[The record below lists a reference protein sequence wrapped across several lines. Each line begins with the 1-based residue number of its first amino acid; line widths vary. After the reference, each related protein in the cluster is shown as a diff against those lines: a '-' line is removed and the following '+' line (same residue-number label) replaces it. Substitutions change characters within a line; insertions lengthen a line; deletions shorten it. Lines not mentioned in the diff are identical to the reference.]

1 MTRSFSYN
9 IPGSGNIKTLLFDH
23 TVQCYDFLERYHHI
37 TKLKRINQLGR
48 LRDVFPGAHHNRY
61 EYVYLQWAL
70 VTELVKQKG
79 NHGLGTRRDFY
90 GKING
95 SSSFPTSAE
104 LLQCLILVCNIGYS
118 ESTFAGNRAWLAL
131 IQKNRRLKMSFK
143 SGLPTLAGPIF
154 EKIVNDFDFYNFNH
168 LVSLFLLQ
176 RYKRTD
182 DGHIDFLTR
191 LLIGYLNRESD
202 NIHKVRIWEFYNNIR
217 RISFLT
223 LDSFYSPVPFSL
235 RLTSIV
241 LSFDE
246 YYEDMILRETGYS
259 KALTELEIV
268 LQNTVYLS
276 PASIICTSK
285 ATRQIIDVLSL
296 NVEDFYSHSSLK
308 KLLQTNNNNSYLVE
322 DPNWSFE
329 QTLHLNFEK
338 PKGFVSTVINDP
350 VNLENGILN
359 RIGKTKIELG
369 LSFNPNRTT
378 IKLSISNKQ
387 MEFKDRLSTSLKI
400 GNEVKKFLNEF
411 SSDYKNPHEI
421 SNSKEILTFLLKS
434 VFGWQQRFII
444 DQKDN
449 RYNPIFIEYGKANM
463 EKAIQ
468 TYYDRVSPNLNKDDL
483 FEISQLKE
491 TVQRFGYSGL
501 MLCFVGATKVLSPN
515 QTNLSAEFDGV
526 LIFPNRKITEEFMY
540 IIEVK
545 NLTRGFTQAHKQ
557 LQSRL
562 RQILPPEINWRLS
575 KLNSH
580 TALATLST

>member
-1 MTRSFSYN
+1 MTKSFSYN

-23 TVQCYDFLERYHHI
+23 TVRCYDFLERYNHI
-37 TKLKRINQLGR
+37 TKLKHINQLGR

-90 GKING
+90 GKINA
-95 SSSFPTSAE
+95 SPNFPTSAE

-131 IQKNRRLKMSFK
+131 IKTDRRLKATFK
-143 SGLPTLAGPIF
+143 AGLPQQAWPIF
-154 EKIVNDFDFYNFNH
+154 EKVITDFDFYNFNH

-182 DGHIDFLTR
+182 DGHIDFLTK
-191 LLIGYLNRESD
+191 LLLGYLNKDSD

-268 LQNTVYLS
+268 LQNTVYLG
-276 PASIICTSK
+276 PAAIICTSK
-285 ATRQIIDVLSL
+285 ATRQIIDKL
-296 NVEDFYSHSSLK
+296 NSRSADFYGNVSLK
-308 KLLQTNNNNSYLVE
+308 QLLHTNNSNSNLVE
-322 DPNWSFE
+322 DPDWSLE

-338 PKGFVSTVINDP
+338 SKGFISEVITNP
-350 VNLENGILN
+350 VDWEDGVLN
-359 RIGKTKIELG
+359 RIGKTKIEVG
-369 LSFNPNRTT
+369 LSFNPTRTT

-387 MEFKDRLSTSLKI
+387 DVFRERLATSLKI
-400 GNEVKKFLNEF
+400 GNEVKKFLTEF
-411 SSDYKNPHEI
+411 SSDYKNPHEVA
-421 SNSKEILTFLLKS
+421 NSKELLTFLLKS
-434 VFGWQQRFII
+434 IFGWKQRFII

-449 RYNPIFIEYGKANM
+449 RYNAIFIEYGKTNM
-463 EKAIQ
+463 ERAIQ
-468 TYYDRVSPNLNKDDL
+468 GYYDKVVSKLNNDDL

-491 TVQRFGYSGL
+491 TVNRYGYSGL
-501 MLCFVGATKVLSPN
+501 MIAYVGATKVMSPN
-515 QTNLSAEFDGV
+515 KTNLSAEFDGV
-526 LIFPNRKITEEFMY
+526 LIFPNKKITEDFMF
-540 IIEVK
+540 IIEAK
-545 NLTRGFTQAHKQ
+545 NISHGFAQAHKQ

-562 RQILPPEINWRLS
+562 RQILPSEITWRLS

-580 TALATLST
+580 TAMATLST